1 MTTTEKFETIYE
13 SFVNGQRT
21 QAKEQFKKLPKAQ
34 RKEAIS
40 YLRDEFHN
48 VETANEC
55 REFLISIL

>member
-21 QAKEQFKKLPKAQ
+21 QAREQFKKLPKAQ
-34 RKEAIS
+34 RKELINF
-40 YLRDEFHN
+40 LRDEFDN
-48 VETANEC
+48 VETATEC